1 MHTFQPYPIDML
13 DINPFTKLSKEW
25 ALVTAGDKEK
35 SNTMTVSWG
44 GTGVLWGK
52 NVVFIFIRESRY
64 TKDFIDNGE
73 FFSLSFLSEK
83 YRDALK
89 YCGAHS
95 GRGEDK
101 WSKAGLTP
109 AIRHGIPYPDEANLV
124 FLCRKMAAVPI
135 EEASFTDKA
144 IMHQWYG
151 DHDMHTM
158 YVGEIIEVAA
168 RQMYTFASA
177 LRDEKNHN
185 ILWFFSS
192 LLTVDKALREI
203 MSLGAFFS
211 SL

>member
-109 AIRHGIPYPDEANLV
+109 ATRHGIPYPDEANLV

-144 IMHQWYG
+144 IMHHGTAITICTLCMLVKLLRLRLANLLQYYG
-151 DHDMHTM
+151 TRRTLICI
-158 YVGEIIEVAA
+158 Y
-168 RQMYTFASA
+168 A
-177 LRDEKNHN
+177 LKTT
-185 ILWFFSS
+185 W
-192 LLTVDKALREI
+192 LR
-203 MSLGAFFS
+203 
-211 SL
+211 

>member
-109 AIRHGIPYPDEANLV
+109 ATRHGIPYPDEANLV

-151 DHDMHTM
+151 DHGGWRRCCGDGRRGDA
-158 YVGEIIEVAA
+158 VGL
-168 RQMYTFASA
+168 RQPDVHADGGLQRYPVVHVYGD
-177 LRDEKNHN
+177 LGWRNRDGDGQHDG
-185 ILWFFSS
+185 
-192 LLTVDKALREI
+192 VV
-203 MSLGAFFS
+203 GQ
-211 SL
+211 

>member
-109 AIRHGIPYPDEANLV
+109 ATRHGIPYPDEAILYSSV
-124 FLCRKMAAVPI
+124 ARWLPVPI
-135 EEASFTDKA
+135 EEASFTEQSHYA
-144 IMHQWYG
+144 SMVRRSRYAH
-151 DHDMHTM
+151 
-158 YVGEIIEVAA
+158 YVC
-168 RQMYTFASA
+168 
-177 LRDEKNHN
+177 
-185 ILWFFSS
+185 W
-192 LLTVDKALREI
+192 
-203 MSLGAFFS
+203 
-211 SL
+211 